1 MNLILHWTNH
11 HAVEMMMNLL
21 RCIVVMELC
30 QNAWSFSVVSQ
41 NSQGRDE
48 GGTLLQ
54 KARRGQ
60 IAIPWRKTN
69 DKKDEAHVWLEDEFL
84 DEKGDDAPD
93 INYSVEVGRYEYE
106 GDITT
111 VDPVSGVLT
120 EGFDHGVLDDIAD
133 EELAP

>member
-11 HAVEMMMNLL
+11 HYVEMMMNIL

-41 NSQGRDE
+41 NSQGRD
-48 GGTLLQ
+48 GATLLQ
-54 KARRGQ
+54 RARRGQ
-60 IAIPWRKTN
+60 IAIPWRKTE

-84 DEKGDDAPD
+84 DEKGDESIAPD
-93 INYSVEVGRYEYE
+93 INYSVEVGRYDYE
-106 GDITT
+106 GDVT
-111 VDPVSGVLT
+111 VDPVSVLT
-120 EGFDHGVLDDIAD
+120 EGFDHGVLEEVDD